1 MVYPVIIVGG
11 GFAGLTLA
19 NLFESRKKRYL
30 LIEKNDRLGK
40 KILATGNGRGNVTNL
55 NLDLSHYH
63 GSEKDFP
70 YFAIKNYDNRLIAD
84 FFEEKGVLL
93 SNENDKVYPSSKQA
107 NAILDA
113 LRFGLNEKNIVLNSE
128 VSDIKKSPDGNFS
141 VIANGKTYLS
151 EKVVLC
157 VGGKAAPH
165 FGTDGASYKLAEKLG
180 HKITKL
186 YPSLVQLTVDKKDV
200 KGLKG
205 VKEAAIVKGYSGDKL
220 LKTAEGDILFTDNG
234 VSGNTV
240 FFLSSYLTD
249 AKNPYIT
256 VDFLPSVEKSSAI
269 NVLLKRKAAFP
280 TLPAETFLSGLTHS
294 RISYKITS
302 DYFGKN
308 LSVLSYTDI
317 KDSEIENLV
326 DALKNLKIAV
336 TGNIGFS
343 NAQVTR
349 GGVSTFSVNNLTMES
364 KICKGLYFAGE
375 VLDVDGD
382 CGGYNLQWAFSSA
395 KCVYRSII
403 EEK

>member
-1 MVYPVIIVGG
+1 MIYPVIIVGG

-19 NLFESRKKRYL
+19 NLLESRKKQYL

-70 YFAIKNYDNRLIAD
+70 CFAIKNYDNRLIAD
-84 FFEEKGVLL
+84 FFEERGVLL

-107 NAILDA
+107 NAVLDA
-113 LRFGLNEKNIVLNSE
+113 MRFGLNEKNVILNSE
-128 VSDIKKSPDGNFS
+128 VTDVKKSRNGNYA
-141 VIANGKTYLS
+141 VIANGKTYFS

-165 FGTDGASYKLAEKLG
+165 FGTDGTSYKIAENLG

-205 VKEAAIVKGYSGDKL
+205 VKEAAVVKGYSGDKL

-256 VDFLPSVEKSSAI
+256 IDFLPSVEKDSAV
-269 NVLLKRKAAFP
+269 NVLVKRKAAFP
-280 TLPAETFLSGLTHS
+280 NLPAETFLSGLTHS

-308 LSVLSYTDI
+308 LTDLSFKNI
-317 KDSEIENLV
+317 KDSEIEDLV
-326 DALKNLKIAV
+326 DTLKNLKIAV
-336 TGNIGFS
+336 TGNIGFN

-349 GGVSTFSVNNLTMES
+349 GGVSTFSVERSTMES

-395 KCVYRSII
+395 KCAYRSII